1 MTRQPIVCLSG
12 KRNKVSDTKARNPA
26 WLIIDIE
33 IVLFVTSTE
42 KKKDTINPPWVYEEA
57 EKWEGKKG
65 STSIWL
71 L

>member
-1 MTRQPIVCLSG
+1 V
-12 KRNKVSDTKARNPA
+12 RNPA